1 MATTYHTDIQ
11 KLYVAYFTRP
21 ADPAG
26 LDYWETVVEGTNG
39 NTTAVSAAFAASAE
53 YQAEYAGLT
62 NSQIVNKV
70 YQNLFGRSAEP
81 AGQSYWAGLLDSNS
95 VTIANVVAAVAGG
108 AVGTDLT
115 AFNNKAAAALAF
127 TNALDTDAERA
138 GYTLDSIDLAKAYIG
153 RVTTN
158 ETLIV
163 ETTPANLNAT
173 IAAVVSAGTEFTL
186 AGGLQGLQAAI
197 DAKAAYLESITPE
210 DAEETATDESV
221 AEGLTDAQTAFN
233 TVFQA
238 QNPTAFATYNAPG
251 TSAGVKAALISDQ
264 TAANAQGLTTAQA
277 TLASVTTQVA
287 AVPGLQTAMTRLTAA
302 ETASENAIAAK
313 TVADLD
319 YQVKIASF
327 EVTSGS
333 KLAAGNEFVFR
344 PDGSVAVVDSASPTT
359 VVTNLITVDANGTL
373 TLAVTEQA
381 YPGITA
387 LLNSTLNAQ
396 IAATTVTNTGIV
408 LDTAQDAVAALDT
421 NGLAASYAAA
431 QEGVTAAEDAITSF
445 NESLADLNTAQQYV
459 DDLAGYTATITAAS
473 DRFADNDYNLVDLDS
488 AITPTQV
495 ATVDSDV
502 YVVGREDSS
511 INLFGLQGEDSL
523 FVGTGFTLN
532 RGALSTGN
540 NNVKEIFVNQTGA
553 NTTLQIETSLFG
565 SSAAT
570 PEVVTIVL
578 IGVTATDIALDS
590 NGLITA

>member
-26 LDYWETVVEGTNG
+26 LAYWETVVEGTNG

-158 ETLIV
+158 ETLTV
-163 ETTPANLNAT
+163 ETAPANLNAT

-186 AGGLQGLQAAI
+186 AGGLQGLQAAL

-210 DAEETATDESV
+210 DAEETATDASV

-313 TVADLD
+313 TIADLD

-344 PDGSVAVVDSASPTT
+344 PDGSVAVVDSASPAT

-421 NGLAASYAAA
+421 NGLAAAYAAA
-431 QEGVTAAEDAITSF
+431 QEGVTAAEEAITSF

-502 YVVGREDSS
+502 YVVGRENSS

-578 IGVTATDIALDS
+578 VGVTATDIALDA

>member
-158 ETLIV
+158 ETLTV